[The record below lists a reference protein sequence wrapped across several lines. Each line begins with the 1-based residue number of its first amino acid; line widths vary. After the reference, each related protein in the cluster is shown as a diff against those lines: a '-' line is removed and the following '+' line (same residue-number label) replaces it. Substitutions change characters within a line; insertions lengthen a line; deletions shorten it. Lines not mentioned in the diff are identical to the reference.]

1 MIWLS
6 KLIFLIPFLIFCLVI
21 LSFSTRMNRDKA
33 VIALVLL
40 PVAFFTMKI
49 FNYHHWEP
57 DRYFIY
63 YIIGFVLSTLLLCI
77 VWYYLLK
84 KE

>member
-6 KLIFLIPFLIFCLVI
+6 KLIFWIPFLFFCVI
-21 LSFSTRMNRDKA
+21 TLSFSGHMTRKKA
-33 VIALVLL
+33 IIAILLL
-40 PVAFFTMKI
+40 PVAFFTLKI

-57 DRYFIY
+57 DHYLVY

-77 VWYYLLK
+77 VWYFLQEK
-84 KE
+84 K

>member
-6 KLIFLIPFLIFCLVI
+6 KLIFWIPCLIFCLVI
-21 LSFSTRMNRDKA
+21 VSFSGRMTKKKA
-33 VIALVLL
+33 IIAGLLL
-40 PVAFFTMKI
+40 PVAFFTIKI

-57 DRYFIY
+57 DRYFVY
-63 YIIGFVLSTLLLCI
+63 YVIGFLLSTLLLCI